1 LEGLSWRHPSEALHI
16 HAFPVWF
23 ASRALCP
30 LSARV
35 AGWRCPP
42 PHRPPP
48 RRAVAPW
55 TCWQN
60 PTPAPTT
67 VTPALAGGHPPAR
80 VPPPCLPHHP
90 ASFYKK
96 PDHETHGSPLESQ
109 IECRSTRRLP
119 PPSFAVP
126 LLPFQGTSDGTKLRI
141 FVLQKTNNN
150 PHTLDKTTIS
160 TPPPPGPSLP
170 IVGRRAAGWPH
181 SPSAEAPVRPWPGDG
196 AAPRPPSL
204 SSSLSLSLVHQPHV
218 CRRTRDHR
226 PPSASPLCTAKGRRE
241 LPSTPFPPTGPA
253 AASRGGGGDAGGP
266 GLGPR
271 MDFPKIL
278 GLGPSWRSTQSV
290 NSWVTGERTVVCVWG
305 SRLRAWGL
313 NAIRSEI

>member
-1 LEGLSWRHPSEALHI
+1 MKPTGVRWNLRSSVAQLEG
-16 HAFPVWF
+16 
-23 ASRALCP
+23 CP
-30 LSARV
+30 PIL
-35 AGWRCPP
+35 RCPFTSV
-42 PHRPPP
+42 P
-48 RRAVAPW
+48 RDKRWDEVEDFCAAKNQQQP
-55 TCWQN
+55 THPRQN
-60 PTPAPTT
+60 
-67 VTPALAGGHPPAR
+67 HD
-80 VPPPCLPHHP
+80 
-90 ASFYKK
+90 F
-96 PDHETHGSPLESQ
+96 
-109 IECRSTRRLP
+109 
-119 PPSFAVP
+119 
-126 LLPFQGTSDGTKLRI
+126 
-141 FVLQKTNNN
+141 N
-150 PHTLDKTTIS
+150 
-160 TPPPPGPSLP
+160 PPPPGPSLP

-253 AASRGGGGDAGGP
+253 AASRGGGGDAGRP